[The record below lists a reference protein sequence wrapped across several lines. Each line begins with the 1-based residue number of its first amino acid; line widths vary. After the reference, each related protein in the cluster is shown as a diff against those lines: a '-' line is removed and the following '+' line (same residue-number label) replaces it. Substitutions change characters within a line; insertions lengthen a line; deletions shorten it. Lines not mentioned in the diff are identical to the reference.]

1 MRDLVIGFD
10 LDMTLV
16 DSAEGIS
23 EAIVKV
29 CADHGVEISLADALE
44 TIGLPLD
51 QVFPVW
57 LPDLPYE
64 QLLDEYRDHY
74 GKFGIPKTVLLPG
87 ALESLNAVRELN
99 GKVVV
104 VSAKKA
110 DFVQRVLDVVGLEA
124 DAIHGYLFAE
134 KKGVVLLEEGA
145 LVYVGDH
152 PGDIRA
158 ARAANAIS
166 VVVPTGPTSIA
177 DLQEAGPDKIL
188 ASLEDFPDWLKANY
202 ENLIT

>member
-1 MRDLVIGFD
+1 MRELVIGFD

-23 EAIVKV
+23 EALVKV

-51 QVFPVW
+51 QVFPMW

-87 ALESLNAVRELN
+87 ARESLNSIRELN
-99 GKVVV
+99 GKIVV

-110 DFVQRVLDVVGLEA
+110 DFVKRVLDVVGLEA

-134 KKGVVLLEEGA
+134 KKGVVLLEENA

-166 VVVPTGPTSIA
+166 IVVPTGPTSVE
-177 DLQEAGPDKIL
+177 DLQDAGPDKVL
-188 ASLEDFPDWLKANY
+188 ASLEDFPDWLKTNY
-202 ENLIT
+202 EKLIN